1 MSIQDILQFVILPAE
16 QPLPQ
21 QHYYTILITHSV
33 ALLLVPLLI
42 VAGDADIGAAG
53 LLLHPE
59 LERSEFRGLRVN
71 RSQLRSEVKP
81 LSTPTQRPVLDR
93 AHIDDWTI
101 PVHCCVQEMR
111 VIRL

>member
-33 ALLLVPLLI
+33 ALLLVPLLV
-42 VAGDADIGAAG
+42 VAGDADIGEAG

-59 LERSEFRGLRVN
+59 LEQSEFRGLRSKR
-71 RSQLRSEVKP
+71 RSSLSAPFHSVRS
-81 LSTPTQRPVLDR
+81 
-93 AHIDDWTI
+93 WTELTWTTE
-101 PVHCCVQEMR
+101 PSSSWLTAVDKR
-111 VIRL
+111 